1 LPLAPWWRDP
11 LQRRLARC
19 VINKKKKKER
29 RKKELIET
37 IHGLPAKEA
46 KGTLPKLKEKRIK

>member
-1 LPLAPWWRDP
+1 MLFRSP